1 MVRHDSWMRILPL
14 LCLLVALAAP
24 AVRAQSESPRE
35 GDCWSYANRRGE
47 DSSFVII
54 RKLTVLP
61 DGKVIAGISLAGL
74 KVKAPR
80 VPGGV
85 LTEIAYL
92 AVEGDALLQVLRK
105 RVTPRK
111 VPVIAWEKEHAAWW
125 ADYGSKGQGGA
136 TAMPLADVIGNLEF
150 SLASQR

>member
-1 MVRHDSWMRILPL
+1 MKNVLLL
-14 LCLLVALAAP
+14 LCACCLLGLP
-24 AVRAQSESPRE
+24 ARAESESPRE

-47 DSSFVII
+47 DASYVVI

-61 DGKVIAGISLAGL
+61 DGKVVAGISVAGL

-80 VPGGV
+80 VPGGL

-92 AVEGDALLQVLRK
+92 AVEGDALLKVLRK

-111 VPVIAWEKEHAAWW
+111 VPAMAWEKEHEAWW
-125 ADYGSKGQGGA
+125 TIYGSKGQSGA
-136 TAMPLADVIGNLEF
+136 SAMPLAEIIENLEF
-150 SLASQR
+150 SLSTQR